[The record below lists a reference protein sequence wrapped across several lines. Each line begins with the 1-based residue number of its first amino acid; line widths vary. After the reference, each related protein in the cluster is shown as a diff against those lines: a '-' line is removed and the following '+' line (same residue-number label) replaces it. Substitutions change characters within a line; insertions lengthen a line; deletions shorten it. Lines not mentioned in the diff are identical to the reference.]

1 MKRIILLSVYA
12 LVFVLSSAAQSNRE
26 KRLFLN
32 EYVAPEELVS
42 MSKSLPFDK
51 AMLLFSDFS
60 KKYMNKII
68 VDVSNNKKPIGVD
81 VENTYWYSAFENILR
96 TNALWYDEREE
107 FFYVFSPKDSVGGSG
122 GGAIAKGP
130 IDSTGRV
137 LMNQRDVKI
146 SSIFFSVNVQ
156 KSLNAGV
163 NWSVLY
169 GAKPNDTTKFGGQF
183 FGGVKDPSKAAATG
197 AAQTVTPGF
206 LASFDPKVAFGN
218 ITALISFFSSTGLGD
233 VLANPSIVVSSGKAG
248 RIQVG
253 NDIFIDTKD
262 FSGNIIKTAIS
273 SGIIISVKPAV
284 YEERGIK
291 FINLDIKAENSSVQ
305 LDGSIAKTT
314 AETFSVLFDGEETV
328 IGGLYFTNE
337 EVTRGGVPFLKDL
350 PWWVFGL
357 KYIFGFDQTTS
368 ITRELI
374 ILIKADIIP
383 TIEERVATAA
393 QRKGINPIEEAQKKN
408 VSEFERL
415 KPKK

>member
-1 MKRIILLSVYA
+1 
-12 LVFVLSSAAQSNRE
+12 
-26 KRLFLN
+26 
-32 EYVAPEELVS
+32 
-42 MSKSLPFDK
+42 MSKTLPFDK
-51 AMLLFSDFS
+51 AMQLFSDFS

-68 VDVSNNKKPIGVD
+68 VDVSSNKKPIGVD

-96 TNALWYDEREE
+96 TNGMWYDEREE
-107 FFYVFSPKDSVGGSG
+107 FFYVYSPKDSTAGSG
-122 GGAIAKGP
+122 AAGGMSVALKAA
-130 IDSTGRV
+130 IDSTGKV
-137 LMNQRDVKI
+137 LLAQRDVKI

-156 KSLNAGV
+156 KSINAGI
-163 NWSVLY
+163 NWTMIL
-169 GAKPNDTTKFGGQF
+169 GNKGGRDTVAGFSF
-183 FGGVKDPSKAAATG
+183 NGGVKDPRLTQGGAGGGGGGGGAAT
-197 AAQTVTPGF
+197 ATPGF
-206 LASFDPKVAFGN
+206 LGIVSPASSIFSNLSG
-218 ITALISFFSSTGLGD
+218 LISFFSSTGLGD
-233 VLANPSIVVSSGKAG
+233 VLANPSIVVSSGKPG

-262 FSGNIIKTAIS
+262 FSGNVIKTAVS
-273 SGIIISVKPAV
+273 SGIIIDVKPVV
-284 YEERGIK
+284 YEEQGIR

-314 AETFSVLFDGEETV
+314 ASTFSVLYDGEETV

-337 EVTRGGVPFLKDL
+337 EVTRGGVPILKDL

-357 KYIFGFDQTTS
+357 KYLFGFDQTTA

-383 TIEERVATAA
+383 TIEERVANAA